1 VELLE
6 SRGRSW
12 LTRGWSLDAIA
23 TPARGGL
30 GIAKDLY
37 SRGSLEVDLG
47 GYVTQEYDAL
57 SRGEFGPALG
67 IGVNVRF

>member
-1 VELLE
+1 MELLE
-6 SRGRSW
+6 SEGTHW
-12 LTRGWSLDAIA
+12 LTGGWSLDAIA

-30 GIAKDLY
+30 GIAKDL
-37 SRGSLEVDLG
+37 SRRRSLEVDIG

-67 IGVNVRF
+67 IGLNVRF